1 MRDADGGGG
10 GNTTSNGELTL
21 YLVCVSA
28 YGPTVN
34 LGRMPETGSPGV
46 FIMILVIENLKV
58 FSKHQG
64 FLTKVVDFVLS
75 SFFFYRTIPILK
87 ISTKRQL
94 RREFE
99 AGIRDIG
106 CHKFLGFV
114 FLVDAMM
121 GR

>member
-46 FIMILVIENLKV
+46 FIMILVIENLKYV
-58 FSKHQG
+58 PN
-64 FLTKVVDFVLS
+64 TKAF
-75 SFFFYRTIPILK
+75 
-87 ISTKRQL
+87 
-94 RREFE
+94 
-99 AGIRDIG
+99 
-106 CHKFLGFV
+106 
-114 FLVDAMM
+114 
-121 GR
+121 